1 MPAPRDIIDL
11 QPGQRRLSA
20 TNENTAKDAIRR
32 LLRLQFNPAHF
43 SVENFTVSL
52 AKQPR
57 PGTPGAVTLPPWW
70 PTGTFIPADP
80 DADPAVEAHFT
91 IRIEPSTINNIIPRL
106 TWADAATVIGHPDG
120 TGDIEVDPFETGIL
134 YAACAFTAGVINEV
148 TLHKTTEPDP
158 PADTSSVFHIV
169 THFYIADETTI
180 YARPMYRSGIKA
192 IQCGDPEAE
201 PPVIDWRW

>member
-1 MPAPRDIIDL
+1 MIPGVYKGAPLKIPADDWRIV
-11 QPGQRRLSA
+11 QQMVAEYRTRG
-20 TNENTAKDAIRR
+20 AIGSNGGFR
-32 LLRLQFNPAHF
+32 FAPPKT
-43 SVENFTVSL
+43 S
-52 AKQPR
+52 
-57 PGTPGAVTLPPWW
+57 TPPILPPWW
-70 PTGTFIPADP
+70 PTERVIAGDP
-80 DADPAVEAHFT
+80 EAEPPEDPVFKV
-91 IRIEPSTINNIIPRL
+91 RVEPSTINNLIPRL
-106 TWADAATVIGHPDG
+106 TWADADTVIGHPGG
-120 TGDIEVDPFETGIL
+120 TGDLEVEPFETGIF